1 MKVFRRGVVWIV
13 IYSVQSFCQRI
24 AEIAILA
31 VVFST
36 ICQQLFVAEQL
47 SSTISQLIGFFTV
60 NAIANMTAVT
70 ATAWV
75 VFIKVLKGVPDYY
88 GCSPHLFVGTA
99 NIAICTFYVLFALM
113 ATIYLVWRKRS
124 KVREHDATL

>member
-1 MKVFRRGVVWIV
+1 MKIFRRGAVWIV
-13 IYSVQSFCQRI
+13 IYSVQSLCQRI

-36 ICQQLFVAEQL
+36 ICQQLFVVEQL
-47 SSTISQLIGFFTV
+47 SSTISQLVGFFTV

-75 VFIKVLKGVPDYY
+75 FYVKVLKGDPDYF
-88 GCSPHLFVGTA
+88 GCSTHLFVETA
-99 NIAICTFYVLFALM
+99 NIAICTFCILFALM
-113 ATIYLVWRKRS
+113 ATLYLVWRKRS
-124 KVREHDATL
+124 KVR